1 MIRNG
6 GWQRFDIWE
15 HSQTVRDLYR
25 RRCLREVEEMTAHA
39 QAAELV
45 STHVAPGDIL
55 LDAGCGSGY
64 LFHSLAARNIAVEYF
79 GIDAAETLIAIGRET
94 LPAFGLPAD
103 RLSVQRIEDTDG
115 ECDHVVCVNVLS
127 NIDNYHRPLERML
140 LMARKTVILRES
152 LKEGGEYHYVVD
164 RFLDANVNLKVHVN
178 HYDIAYVTDFIRSY
192 GFDVE
197 HVIDRRTGG
206 RPESVIGHDHYWTFL
221 VATRQPDRNKV

>member
-1 MIRNG
+1 MIRND
-6 GWQRFDIWE
+6 GWRRFNIWE

-25 RRCLREVEEMTAHA
+25 RRCLRQVEEMTAHA

-45 STHVAPGDIL
+45 RSHVAPGDSL

-64 LFHSLAARNIAVEYF
+64 LFHSLATRKITVDYF
-79 GIDAAETLIAIGRET
+79 GIDAAESLIAIGRET

-115 ECDHVVCVNVLS
+115 ECDHVMCVNVLS

-140 LMARKTVILRES
+140 LMARKSVILRES
-152 LKEGGEYHYVVD
+152 LKDGAEYHYVTD
-164 RFLDANVNLKVHVN
+164 RFIDAGSHLKVHVN
-178 HYDIAYVTDFIRSY
+178 HYDVTDMTGFIRDY

-197 HVIDRRTGG
+197 RFVDRRTGG
-206 RPESVIGHDHYWTFL
+206 MPESVIGHDHYWTFL
-221 VATRQPDRNKV
+221 VATRRA